1 MRPTIKILITLLII
15 KIKNLISFFM
25 YANIKILIILFMR
38 AQDEYRARLNS
49 ALLNSP
55 LRSWAKILPHR
66 PQACQVKIAKFHK
79 KNFLFE
85 LPK

>member
-1 MRPTIKILITLLII
+1 MCTD
-15 KIKNLISFFM
+15 
-25 YANIKILIILFMR
+25 IKILIILFMR

-66 PQACQVKIAKFHK
+66 PHSCQVKIAKFHK
-79 KNFLFE
+79 KNFFLAYPE
-85 LPK
+85 MVKSLMKNGEGIYVKKIKNVIS